1 MKKVIKSTWETGHI
15 LLYFFILLKIFMV
28 IIKGIQT
35 ILLLPKYFAH
45 TFKLVLLNIC
55 KRKLSIHLSLF
66 TLVSINRLKTGGIYY
81 LNSECEG
88 TEIFKEINIFVLL
101 LLISVKFQSES
112 FLGFTVLL
120 KQWWM
125 WI

>member
-1 MKKVIKSTWETGHI
+1 
-15 LLYFFILLKIFMV
+15 MV

-120 KQWWM
+120 KQ
-125 WI
+125 